1 MSKRKIWL
9 NEFNEA
15 FYSSQDYSQTW
26 WADGPFEIAIRGRE
40 PLSNCKFKQI
50 DEDIYECERCHKV
63 IVREGASVAILREV
77 EEE

>member
-1 MSKRKIWL
+1 MGRKRLWL

-15 FYSSQDYSQTW
+15 FYSSQDYSQTL
-26 WADGPFEIAIRGRE
+26 WADGPFKVVERGKE
-40 PLSNCKFKQI
+40 PIERCIFRQI

-77 EEE
+77 KEE